1 MKYPDHFS
9 TRSNYVCHLFG
20 YPNELHMYRQAL
32 IQIKIHRHVFKG
44 YMCQKRAD
52 RPSFKF
58 KSRFTGLSINNLF
71 HHPHFISTIN
81 SNFHSSTGFAALDV
95 VGNARII
102 SRISG
107 LVRKSGA
114 HAAVIRPQNSSDIPA
129 GRCGLSPSITF
140 SITITSCVTSENGG
154 FPVCTFDKSVVLS
167 FGLGRDFTHLQ
178 TDTRISVYITRPCSR
193 KSHAAEGRWLKQL
206 GRPPANAPRVVRAG
220 CEEACS

>member
-167 FGLGRDFTHLQ
+167 FGLGRDFYSPPDRHTHKRIHHSPVFAQISRSRRPLAE
-178 TDTRISVYITRPCSR
+178 TTRAPTSECS
-193 KSHAAEGRWLKQL
+193 
-206 GRPPANAPRVVRAG
+206 PRGSGWMRG
-220 CEEACS
+220 GL